1 MTKYERLELIFYE
14 FASIG
19 GIVKVFYNKLEFY
32 KRTSCA
38 KCWSDY
44 IARSAS
50 SVKNKRVETCIM
62 EFLVLQIF
70 KTQLDKVLSNLNWSN
85 PNAWAEEE

>member
-38 KCWSDY
+38 KC
-44 IARSAS
+44 
-50 SVKNKRVETCIM
+50 
-62 EFLVLQIF
+62 
-70 KTQLDKVLSNLNWSN
+70 
-85 PNAWAEEE
+85 